1 MGKILLLFAL
11 FVSGQLHAAEI
22 GGKEGPDAIDEISV
36 IGQRS
41 LLSLHIEVFKLEESF
56 YALFNELNSENE
68 YDVTCHKEFRFMSHI
83 KAGLAWPHLRER
95 QQRARPG
102 GF

>member
-22 GGKEGPDAIDEISV
+22 GGKEGPDAIAEISVIGQGELHSQPVKGDPDAIDEISV

-68 YDVTCHKEFRFMSHI
+68 KNCMHK
-83 KAGLAWPHLRER
+83 
-95 QQRARPG
+95 
-102 GF
+102 